1 MATKLFEWFEL
12 NLRKILILVKI
23 KGFYWV
29 YFKKSI
35 NAWSSVKSKLKNFLR
50 ISVFFGL
57 SIILAVV
64 ETGSRSFN
72 PQGTK
77 PLFKQTESV
86 I

>member
-35 NAWSSVKSKLKNFLR
+35 NA
-50 ISVFFGL
+50 
-57 SIILAVV
+57 
-64 ETGSRSFN
+64 
-72 PQGTK
+72 
-77 PLFKQTESV
+77 
-86 I
+86 